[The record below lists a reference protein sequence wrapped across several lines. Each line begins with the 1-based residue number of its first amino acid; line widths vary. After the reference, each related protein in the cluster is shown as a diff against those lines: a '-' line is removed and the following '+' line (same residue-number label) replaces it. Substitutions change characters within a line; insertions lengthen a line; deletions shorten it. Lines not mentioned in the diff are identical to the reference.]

1 MTTKATTTATTKA
14 TAKIAHT
21 FNLADL
27 FESVADVVPER
38 EALIAGPVRLTFAQ
52 LDERST
58 RLAHHLASAG
68 IGAGDHVGLYLHN
81 GHEFI
86 EAILASFKLRAV
98 PININYR
105 YVEAELRY
113 LCANAELKALVYPP
127 ELAERVQA
135 IDLPS
140 LRLRLTVGD
149 EYERALA
156 AAAPTRDFAPR
167 SSDDRYI
174 IYTGGTTGMPRGV
187 VWRHEDVFF
196 AGLQGGNPGGE
207 PLTRPEEV
215 APLAAS
221 GEKALTFLPAAP
233 FIHGAAQWAAF
244 IALNAGGKC
253 VISPGPRFDAVQVA
267 ELLAKEQVNT
277 LTLVGDAMARP
288 LAEVLTARPEL
299 DISSLIVI
307 ASAGAIF
314 SRSVQS
320 ELAARLPSTL
330 ILNNFGASETGH
342 QGNVADND
350 GARPKFIMGD
360 STAVFD
366 DSFRP
371 VAAGSGIVGRVAR
384 RGHIPLGY
392 YNDPEKTKATFIEI
406 DGERWVMP
414 GDLALVEADG
424 SITVLGRGAVCIN
437 SGGEKIFPEEVE
449 EALKAHPAVLDA
461 VVVGVPD
468 SRWGERVAALVQPR
482 DSLAL
487 GFPTLVELDAHC
499 RPRIAGYKIPRELHL
514 VGEIARHPS
523 GKPDYRWAKAEA
535 LARQGDPR
543 HVGWELGTITTDG
556 AWAQRRRLTR
566 AIQQLIERCV
576 RLDVADDACAGAI
589 ADVAATLEAQLTRLD
604 ALPARGSRAAFVDGS
619 YQRNRAQYMDRGP
632 LIGLSNPL
640 APPMQL
646 SHEGEMAIARVTF
659 THPYEGAP
667 DFVHGGVLASAFD
680 QVFGY
685 LGVLR
690 GVPALTGSL
699 TVRYRKPTPIGVELR
714 FEAEAERSEG
724 RKSFVRGRCIA
735 DGEVTADAE
744 ALFVSIGA
752 EWFERLMQ
760 AQ

>member
-1 MTTKATTTATTKA
+1 MTAR
-14 TAKIAHT
+14 T

-27 FESVADVVPER
+27 FESVVDVVPER
-38 EALIAGPVRLTFAQ
+38 EALVAGDVRLTYAQ
-52 LDERST
+52 LDERAT
-58 RLAHHLASAG
+58 RLANHLTSQG

-81 GHEFI
+81 GNEFI

-113 LCANAELKALVYPP
+113 LCANAELKALVYQP
-127 ELAERVQA
+127 ELEARAQA
-135 IDLPS
+135 IDVPS
-140 LRLRLTVGD
+140 LRWRMTVGD
-149 EYERALA
+149 VYERALA

-167 SSDDRYI
+167 SSDDHYI

-196 AGLQGGNPGGE
+196 AGLQGGNPGGD
-207 PLTRPEEV
+207 PLARPDEV
-215 APLAAS
+215 APLAES
-221 GEKALTFLPAAP
+221 GAKALTFLPAAP

-253 VISPGPRFDAVQVA
+253 VIQPGARFDAARVA
-267 ELLAKEQVNT
+267 ELIAKEQVNT

-288 LAEVLTARPEL
+288 LAEALAARPEL
-299 DISSLIVI
+299 DTSSLIVI

-320 ELAARLPSTL
+320 DLAARLPSTL

-350 GARPKFIMGD
+350 GARPKYMMND

-366 DSFRP
+366 DSLRP
-371 VAAGSGIVGRVAR
+371 IAAGSGIIGRLAR

-392 YNDPEKTKATFIEI
+392 YNDPEKTKATFLEI
-406 DGERWVMP
+406 DGARWVMP
-414 GDLALVEADG
+414 GDLATVEADG
-424 SITVLGRGAVCIN
+424 TITVLGRGAVCIN

-449 EALKAHPAVLDA
+449 EALKAHAAVLDA

-468 SRWGERVAALVQPR
+468 PRWGERVAALVQPR
-482 DSLAL
+482 DSTA
-487 GFPTLVELDAHC
+487 PTLAELDAHC
-499 RPRIAGYKIPRELHL
+499 RTRIAGYKIPRELHL
-514 VGEIARHPS
+514 VGEILRHPS
-523 GKPDYRWAKAEA
+523 GKPDYRWAKAEV

-543 HVGWELGTITTDG
+543 HVGWELGNIAPSG
-556 AWAQRRRLTR
+556 AWAERRRLAR
-566 AIQQLIERCV
+566 AIHELLERCV
-576 RLDVADDACAGAI
+576 RLDVADDTCAGAI
-589 ADVAATLEAQLTRLD
+589 GDVAATLEAQLGRLD
-604 ALPARGSRAAFVDGS
+604 ALPARASRAAFIDGS
-619 YQRNRAQYMDRGP
+619 YQLNRAHYMDRGP

-640 APPMQL
+640 APPMRL
-646 SHEGEMAIARVTF
+646 SHEGEMAVARVTF

-667 DFVHGGVLASAFD
+667 GFMHGGVLASAFD

-714 FEAEAERSEG
+714 FEAEAARSEG